1 MKKIWNW
8 VSLLGVK
15 EELSDENALTILY
28 NRMAFFSTTLLIL
41 FSIFLYLTQVEV
53 YYVFTTLA
61 IALVYGSVLL
71 LNGLDKIYWARFFT
85 SFGTVSWVSLYH
97 ISFGGFFS
105 QSLAVGA
112 AIIINYVAFR
122 KQMQYMKL
130 LFIIHVG
137 VYFMALIYGIN
148 FEPIIELVDYPISSL
163 VSFIISMGWV
173 TIILIAF
180 HNEREMFIENLKNK
194 NADLERTTN
203 ELERFS
209 YIASHDLKSPL
220 RTIISFGGMI
230 QRDISKERY
239 DDVTEK
245 MKYVI
250 TGAKQMN
257 YIIEGILELSQLKN
271 VNDKERIEIDL
282 NEIFRKTIFNLMNM
296 IEEKKAVVQANNLPL
311 FLGNEVEFLLLFQNL
326 IQNAIKYNESDEP
339 TVIIS
344 AHQNNDVL
352 SIAFQDNGIGIN
364 EEYFDKIFE
373 FFKRLHNAS
382 EYPGTG
388 IGLGLCKRIVEN
400 YNGTIVVES
409 QVGQGTC
416 FTVNLPLKKIKN

>member
-1 MKKIWNW
+1 MKNIWNW

-15 EELSDENALTILY
+15 EERSDENALTILY
-28 NRMAFFSTTLLIL
+28 NRMAFFSTTLLVL
-41 FSIFLYLTQVEV
+41 FSIFLYLGQVNVFYV
-53 YYVFTTLA
+53 YTTMTIAVVYATVLA
-61 IALVYGSVLL
+61 
-71 LNGLDKIYWARFFT
+71 LNGLDKIYWARFCT

-97 ISFGGFFS
+97 ICFGGFFS

-130 LFIIHVG
+130 LFVVHAG

-148 FEPIIELVDYPISSL
+148 FEPIIELVNYPISSL

-180 HNEREMFIENLKNK
+180 HQEREMFIQNLKNK
-194 NADLERTTN
+194 NIDLERTTI

-230 QRDISKERY
+230 QRDIEKAKY
-239 DDVTEK
+239 DDVSEK
-245 MKYVI
+245 MNYVI

-271 VNDKERIEIDL
+271 IEKTERVEIDL
-282 NEIFRKTIFNLMNM
+282 NKIFRKTILNLTDEIN
-296 IEEKKAVVQANNLPL
+296 EKKAVIQANYFPV
-311 FLGNEVEFLLLFQNL
+311 FFGNEVEFLLLFQNL
-326 IQNAIKYNESDEP
+326 IQNGIKYNESKEP
-339 TVIIS
+339 TVIVT

-352 SIAFQDNGIGIN
+352 SIAFQDNGIGID
-364 EEYFDKIFE
+364 EKYFDKIFE
-373 FFKRLHNAS
+373 FFKRLHNVS
-382 EYPGTG
+382 EYEGTG

-400 YNGTIVVES
+400 YNGEIVIES
-409 QVGQGTC
+409 QIGQGTC
-416 FTVNLPLKKIKN
+416 FTINLPLEK